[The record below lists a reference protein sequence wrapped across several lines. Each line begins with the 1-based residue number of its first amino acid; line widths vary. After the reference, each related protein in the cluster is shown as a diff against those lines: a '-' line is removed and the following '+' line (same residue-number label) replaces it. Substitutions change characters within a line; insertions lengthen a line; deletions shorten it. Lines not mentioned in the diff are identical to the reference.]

1 MEKVLAT
8 SAPGNPFKD
17 LGYEKVCTYMR
28 ESKLAVLL
36 GQFSEFKIVSNKDMG
51 MDDKGRARYQV
62 DVQVKAPYR
71 TMLQNGMQFAD
82 ISMPTENNGD
92 MLCAATVRWKM
103 CKEPDGKIENMGC
116 VIVDP
121 LPV

>member
-1 MEKVLAT
+1 
-8 SAPGNPFKD
+8 
-17 LGYEKVCTYMR
+17 MR
-28 ESKLAVLL
+28 ETKLAVLL
-36 GQFSEFKIVSNKDMG
+36 GKFSEYKIVSNKDMG
-51 MDDKGRARYQV
+51 LDDNGRALYQV
-62 DVQVKAPYR
+62 FVQVKAPYQ

-82 ISMPTENNGD
+82 ISMPQEAKGD